1 MDIILENWLH
11 IISLIYLICHVGSNI
26 SVDKDNTTANRESS
40 VTTKNKEII
49 IGIVIA
55 IVIIGAIGGIGYY
68 IYSKK
73 KIRNNN

>member
-1 MDIILENWLH
+1 M
-11 IISLIYLICHVGSNI
+11 GSNI